1 MVKQFTNQL
10 VVEGEVIEQPVQEY
24 QDNYKYGSSYNFVM
38 PEKENKISYVEA
50 VRRTLLPTK
59 IVSSLQYNMDVFL
72 RSQDEKDKLEHIDLN
87 FDPVK
92 VWKENRLS
100 ERDFKEISQM
110 TNNHQF
116 ERWMAQRNFQVE
128 AEEKLSQAG
137 FIGNSAV
144 FIAQLATDPTTYF
157 GFGTAK
163 MLSKGMAAYKAY
175 GLSGIAAGAA
185 YEGIQQSVD
194 DTNMRSAADSMI
206 SIGATGVIS
215 AALGGA
221 VNAFANRAAQKGKS
235 FESASVDI
243 VNAVNNLEPQI
254 GKSVG
259 AMEVAKDPNLSVVRG
274 FIPRFFAKA
283 YSPLSPTIRG
293 QVASQAES
301 RELYSLIFGRTLQT
315 EADYMPMAPTDEQSI
330 VNNLVK
336 LNNISK
342 AEINALAEAA
352 EKYKASGNVL
362 DDDAYKAAIEKIN
375 NPKDNLNDGSPLSEL
390 AQSILKFGKRFAD
403 EAKDIDDFNFRERFF
418 PSMYSHAK
426 ITENYSDFVK
436 DLNKI
441 IKNAHKS
448 IPSKITRIQNKI
460 KKMEDELSKV
470 DDPLLKYRKRK
481 VEEELSKLK
490 VSALKTPEQLE
501 DDARAWAEMF
511 LDGNFTEGVS
521 LDNYA
526 VKNIPSHFKE
536 RVFDQKRMLKY
547 LEVNPFK
554 VYATYARDVIPHI
567 ASHKTL
573 DVSTPDAFV
582 ENYKMKMTKKITDLE
597 AAGKNASKLR
607 NEMKRT
613 IEDISSG
620 WSDITGATSMNV
632 ASAGALGKNF
642 FNISKA
648 LKNFTAATGLSS
660 SIFSM
665 LPEFGATMII
675 HALKGQKEFVRN
687 MTSLGKSAK
696 ALQMKKADARHF
708 SYGMSFAAH
717 KQMANVLSDEFLDYG
732 IRGGG
737 ASAVASKAMSFVNH
751 WAQYGNGQMPVTGWI
766 RNTVRAAQ
774 QGIFRESLDMLA
786 KGRLSEKRAAD
797 LKFLGINQYD
807 AKQIMEQVK
816 KYSESDKDGAFRFAT
831 ENWEDRYLAD
841 KVDMMLLRDNRRIS
855 LDPQVGDVPHVFR
868 VSGIELLFQFKSWA
882 VTAGHTYGIA
892 SIQRM
897 DAQNLIGVTGF
908 FGWAGLSYMMAEI
921 AKGNE
926 PPTDFDEIMYSAVT
940 NSGFLGVLPDY
951 GGHALM
957 NTLFDLESG
966 GARFVEGKDFTDYFA
981 PPVAGKL
988 NSVAGLTEPLFDA
1001 IDPNEEAEINDRFF
1015 KDLLNAS
1022 PLPFIKPY
1030 INNELLT
1037 DD

>member
-1 MVKQFTNQL
+1 MTKQFTNEL

-38 PEKENKISYVEA
+38 PEKKSDLSYAEA
-50 VRRTLLPTK
+50 LRRTLLPTK
-59 IVSSLQYNMDVFL
+59 IVSSLQYNMDTFV
-72 RSQDEKDKLEHIDLN
+72 RSQDEKDKLEHMDPS

-110 TNNHQF
+110 TNHHQF
-116 ERWMAQRNFQVE
+116 ERWLTQRNFQE
-128 AEEKLSQAG
+128 DAEEKLSEAG
-137 FIGNSAV
+137 FVGGSAAFV
-144 FIAQLATDPTTYF
+144 AQLATDPTTYF
-157 GFGTAK
+157 GFGAAK

-185 YEGIQQSVD
+185 YEGIQQATD
-194 DTNMRSAADSMI
+194 DTNIRSSIDSMI
-206 SIGATGVIS
+206 SIGATGIVS
-215 AALGGA
+215 GALGAA
-221 VNAFANRAAQKGKS
+221 VGAFANRAAQKGKT
-235 FESASVDI
+235 FQDASVDI

-274 FIPRFFAKA
+274 FIPRFLAKM
-283 YSPLSPTIRG
+283 YSPLSPTVRG
-293 QVASQAES
+293 QVMSQSES
-301 RELYSLIFGRTLQT
+301 RELYSQIFGRTLQT

-330 VNNLVK
+330 VNNVVK

-342 AEINALAEAA
+342 AEINALAKAA
-352 EKYKASGNVL
+352 EKYKASGNIL
-362 DDDAYKAAIEKIN
+362 DDDAFRAALEKIS
-375 NPKDNLNDGSPLSEL
+375 NPKDSLDDGSPLSEL
-390 AQSILKFGKRFAD
+390 AKSMLKFGKRFAD
-403 EAKDIDDFNFRERFF
+403 EAKDMDDFNFRERFF
-418 PSMYSHAK
+418 PSMYSPAK
-426 ITENYSDFVK
+426 ILENYNDFVK

-441 IKNAHKS
+441 IKDAHKS
-448 IPSKITRIQNKI
+448 IQSKITRLKNKI
-460 KKMEDELSKV
+460 KKMEDDLAKV
-470 DDPLLKYRKRK
+470 DDPLLKYRKTK
-481 VEEELSKLK
+481 VEDELARLKLA
-490 VSALKTPEQLE
+490 ALKTPEQLE

-521 LDNYA
+521 LDSYA

-547 LEVNPFK
+547 LEANPFK
-554 VYATYARDVIPHI
+554 VYATYARDVTPHI

-573 DVSTPDAFV
+573 GVSTPDAFV

-597 AAGKNASKLR
+597 ATGKDASKLR
-607 NEMKRT
+607 NEMKKT

-620 WSDITGATSMNV
+620 WSDITGATSMNL
-632 ASAGALGKNF
+632 ASSGALGKNF

-648 LKNFTAATGLSS
+648 LKNFTAETGLSS

-665 LPEFGATMII
+665 LPEFGAIMII
-675 HALKGQKEFVRN
+675 HAMKGQKEFVRN

-696 ALQMKKADARHF
+696 ALQMKKADAKHF
-708 SYGMSFAAH
+708 SYGMSFAAY

-737 ASAVASKAMSFVNH
+737 VSAAASKSMSFVNH

-766 RNTVRAAQ
+766 RDTIRASQ

-797 LKFLGINQYD
+797 LKFLGISQDD
-807 AKQIMEQVK
+807 AKHIMEQVK
-816 KYSESDKDGAFRFAT
+816 KYGESDKDGAFRFAT

-855 LDPQVGDVPHVFR
+855 LDPQVGDVPHIFR
-868 VSGIELLFQFKSWA
+868 VAGIELLFQFKSWA

-897 DAQNLIGVTGF
+897 DAQNLMGVTGF
-908 FGWAGLSYMMAEI
+908 FGWAGLSYMMAEV

-926 PPTDFDEIMYSAVT
+926 PPTDFDEIMYAAVT

-966 GARFVEGKDFTDYFA
+966 GARFVEGKEFTDYFA

-988 NSVAGLTEPLFDA
+988 NSVAGLTEPLRDA
-1001 IDPNEEAEINDRFF
+1001 INPNEEVEIGNRFF

-1022 PLPFIKPY
+1022 PIPFVKPY
-1030 INNELLT
+1030 INNQLLT